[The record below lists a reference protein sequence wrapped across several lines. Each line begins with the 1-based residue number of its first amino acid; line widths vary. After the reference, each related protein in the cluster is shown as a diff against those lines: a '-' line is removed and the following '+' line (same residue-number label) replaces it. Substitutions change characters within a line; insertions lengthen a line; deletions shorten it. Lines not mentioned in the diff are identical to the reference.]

1 MKTNKMTDVRYEL
14 IKEELRFFAKGKQ
27 CLKDLRL
34 KGQLRRAI
42 EDKLEQRAL
51 AELTSDFP
59 TARKGN

>member
-1 MKTNKMTDVRYEL
+1 MKTNMRTDVRYEL
-14 IKEELRFFAKGKQ
+14 LKEELRFFARGKQ

-42 EDKLEQRAL
+42 EDKLEEKAL

-59 TARKGN
+59 TGQKGN